1 MRTIILILAIIL
13 LNINITK
20 SKDRIL
26 TLKPEEMVTKPIK
39 KQKSKKILIKTNP
52 IKITEEIIYLLDSMT
67 TQRYSTIP
75 LKSYKA
81 DSDGGSVIS
90 IEKVYRLHKNLKI
103 KNKKI
108 NTQKDKEQ
116 EKIKY
121 LHYIIQDDNIS

>member
-1 MRTIILILAIIL
+1 
-13 LNINITK
+13 
-20 SKDRIL
+20 
-26 TLKPEEMVTKPIK
+26 MVTKPIK